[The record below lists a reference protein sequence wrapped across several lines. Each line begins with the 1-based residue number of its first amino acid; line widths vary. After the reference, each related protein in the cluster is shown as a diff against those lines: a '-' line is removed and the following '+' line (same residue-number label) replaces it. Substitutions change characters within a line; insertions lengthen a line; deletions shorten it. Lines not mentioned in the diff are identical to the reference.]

1 MNNKEY
7 DNFRT
12 SLYTSR
18 RDVPDYSKYR
28 LDGKI
33 RDSKDIPDYSKYRL
47 DPKKDNS
54 NIPSYDEFRKTEK
67 RKDTKLP
74 DYSNFRKDIKTVDE
88 EDATKYRLDENGNI
102 VIITDNVTNKKE
114 GGNEELEHI

>member
-1 MNNKEY
+1 M
-7 DNFRT
+7 
-12 SLYTSR
+12 
-18 RDVPDYSKYR
+18 
-28 LDGKI
+28 
-33 RDSKDIPDYSKYRL
+33 
-47 DPKKDNS
+47 
-54 NIPSYDEFRKTEK
+54 
-67 RKDTKLP
+67 P